1 LGERGSGGRGSG
13 GELSRLSFSRFSLL
27 DFSLLDFSLS
37 GFSLSGVS
45 LSGVSLSGFAFRN
58 PGVSGLKH
66 GGHGSAC
73 VAGRQCLGQGQ
84 RVSANS
90 REHLTPDYSLGPYR
104 IGTLIWH
111 ISARRH
117 RSAAVLPRKTRRV
130 PKGPPG
136 PEGDALPTRRTAH
149 RTRCLRDAPPRDS
162 LPAELST

>member
-1 LGERGSGGRGSG
+1 MGERGSGGRGSG

-27 DFSLLDFSLS
+27 DFSLS
-37 GFSLSGVS
+37 GFS

-90 REHLTPDYSLGPYR
+90 PEHLTPDYSLGPYR

-117 RSAAVLPRKTRRV
+117 RSAAVLPRKNRRV

-136 PEGDALPTRRTAH
+136 PEGDALPTRHTAH
-149 RTRCLRDAPPRDS
+149 GTRCLRDAPPRDS